1 MKKPEPEEIP
11 FMDDLEAQ
19 NYADPPAVSGI
30 FLYTVCTLVIV
41 LYIWASVSTVDEIT
55 RGSGEV
61 VPSSHAQIVQSLEG
75 GILDDLLIKEGD
87 IVKKGQVLMRLS
99 EVAFASEERS
109 AEARV
114 AALTLRKIRLE
125 AESKGQEFIIPEEL
139 KDRAK
144 KIAANEMDLY
154 QSRQKEYRN
163 ALDIIDNQIVSI
175 ASQIHENE
183 SQMSKNSYNSSLI
196 KKELAITS
204 KMVAQKA
211 IPQIEELRLQRELS
225 DANGAYSIARDK
237 KAGLEAELNGA
248 KKQKEDQADKFR
260 TQSLGELNETEIKL
274 ADLEQSLKTIGDRV
288 DRREI
293 RSPVEGVVNNIAI
306 RTVGGVVEPAMKLA
320 EIIPVDE
327 ELKIQARILPSD
339 VAFLKVGLPARV
351 KLTSYDAARYGYL
364 DGEVTRVGASS
375 ITSKDGNIY
384 FEIEVKTSRNHL
396 GDSSH
401 PLPITPGMVA
411 EVNVITGKKS
421 ILEYLMK
428 PFLRMK
434 DRAFTER

>member
-1 MKKPEPEEIP
+1 M
-11 FMDDLEAQ
+11 
-19 NYADPPAVSGI
+19 
-30 FLYTVCTLVIV
+30 
-41 LYIWASVSTVDEIT
+41 
-55 RGSGEV
+55 
-61 VPSSHAQIVQSLEG
+61 
-75 GILDDLLIKEGD
+75 
-87 IVKKGQVLMRLS
+87 
-99 EVAFASEERS
+99 
-109 AEARV
+109 
-114 AALTLRKIRLE
+114 
-125 AESKGQEFIIPEEL
+125 
-139 KDRAK
+139 
-144 KIAANEMDLY
+144 
-154 QSRQKEYRN
+154 
-163 ALDIIDNQIVSI
+163 
-175 ASQIHENE
+175 
-183 SQMSKNSYNSSLI
+183 
-196 KKELAITS
+196 
-204 KMVAQKA
+204 
-211 IPQIEELRLQRELS
+211 QRELS

-248 KKQKEDQADKFR
+248 KNKKRIRRINFA
-260 TQSLGELNETEIKL
+260 QSLGELNETEIKL

-339 VAFLKVGLPARV
+339 VAFLKVSLPARV

-401 PLPITPGMVA
+401 PC
-411 EVNVITGKKS
+411 
-421 ILEYLMK
+421 
-428 PFLRMK
+428 R
-434 DRAFTER
+434 